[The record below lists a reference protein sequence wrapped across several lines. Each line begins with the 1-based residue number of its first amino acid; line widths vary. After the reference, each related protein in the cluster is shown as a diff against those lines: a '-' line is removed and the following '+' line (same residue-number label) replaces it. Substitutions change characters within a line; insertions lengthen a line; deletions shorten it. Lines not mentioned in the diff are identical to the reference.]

1 MHKKN
6 VHTSET
12 EKDNDAVQ
20 VNVQFEQSLKYLKQ
34 KLKSLIYA
42 EKKKKNVLSQ
52 TVQFFLLSCIEDW
65 TISYS
70 LSVEISKSL
79 QPLTAL
85 FELNL
90 KKDFTELS
98 RITIINTETEFKFQL
113 MLTL

>member
-42 EKKKKNVLSQ
+42 QIKNVLSQ